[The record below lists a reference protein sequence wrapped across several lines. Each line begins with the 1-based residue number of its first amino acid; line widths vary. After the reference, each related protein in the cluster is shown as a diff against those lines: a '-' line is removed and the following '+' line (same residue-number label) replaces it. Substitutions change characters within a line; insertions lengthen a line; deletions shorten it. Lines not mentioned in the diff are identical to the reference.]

1 VCAYGGNVAKSDV
14 DVWHVS
20 CGYFKSWVRMA
31 GNEGIHGSIIVDK
44 EGGIDEMKI
53 WFVLHDVNS

>member
-1 VCAYGGNVAKSDV
+1 MRGYGGDIAKSDV

-20 CGYFKSWVRMA
+20 CRYLESWVGMT
-31 GNEGIHGSIIVDK
+31 GNKGIHDSITVDK

-53 WFVLHDVNS
+53 PCFLHDVK